1 MRRCSFSVT
10 AQSQAGGQKVGNSRV
25 TGGNFPATNLV
36 GMKTNR
42 LMKFSV
48 DLSPPTHCL
57 LQPSIAADNCSCFPI
72 HLDQDVRTVSSKM
85 FVFLWTFIHSVQ

>member
-1 MRRCSFSVT
+1 MRWCSFSVT
-10 AQSQAGGQKVGNSRV
+10 AQLQAGGQKIGNNRA

-36 GMKTNR
+36 GMKTNG

-57 LQPSIAADNCSCFPI
+57 LQPSIAADNCSCFPVYMD
-72 HLDQDVRTVSSKM
+72 HDLTTVS
-85 FVFLWTFIHSVQ
+85 ID